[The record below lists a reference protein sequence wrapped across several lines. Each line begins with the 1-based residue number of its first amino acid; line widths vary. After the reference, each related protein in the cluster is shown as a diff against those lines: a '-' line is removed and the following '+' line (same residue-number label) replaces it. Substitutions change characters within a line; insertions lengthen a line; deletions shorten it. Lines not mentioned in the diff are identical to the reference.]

1 MLQTAGK
8 QLQRCKELSQTLM
21 ELEATRRSA
30 ARAIKTARECDSRA
44 SSRRPSLEANDDPE
58 YDETAFF
65 RAKEKVSGVID
76 DLSHVKELEGLF
88 CTLTD
93 EVKVLPCLLSRFSED
108 VSECEAWWT
117 DIRTSPLLDWR
128 S

>member
-1 MLQTAGK
+1 MLTAASK
-8 QLQRCKELSQTLM
+8 QLQRCKELAQTLM

-44 SSRRPSLEANDDPE
+44 SSRRPSVEESEEAE
-58 YDETAFF
+58 YDEKNFQ
-65 RAKEKVSGVID
+65 RAKEKVCGVID
-76 DLSHVKELEGLF
+76 DIAHVKELEGLY

-93 EVKVLPCLLSRFSED
+93 EVRVLPCLLSRFSHD
-108 VSECEAWWT
+108 VTACESWWT
-117 DIRTSPLLDWR
+117 DIRTSPSLSWR